1 MAEDNVQSFVIG
13 DVEVLRVVEWQ
24 GPFVP
29 ARQLV
34 PGCGP
39 EVWKEYE
46 EQLAPGHWEPGA
58 DMAVMALQ
66 TWVVRSAGRTVLV
79 DTGVG
84 RERERPGNPLFHRR
98 QGDLPG
104 RLLRAGVDP
113 GEVDVVVN
121 THIHADHVGWN
132 TYDADGEWVPTF
144 PGARYLLPAADDHH
158 FGPEGGY
165 GGGVRVDDRLIYED
179 SVAPVH
185 RAGQAEVWEGVYRID
200 EHLVL
205 EAAPGHTPGSSIL
218 HVESRGERAVF
229 VGDLLHS
236 PLQIPH
242 PECSS
247 CFCLDPRQ
255 AAATRLR
262 VLERAAEERAL
273 VVPAHFGGGG
283 AVEVRKEKGEFA
295 LHRWAA

>member
-1 MAEDNVQSFVIG
+1 MAEDNVQSFVLG
-13 DVEVLRVVEWQ
+13 DVEVLRIVEWQ
-24 GPFVP
+24 GPFAP
-29 ARQLV
+29 AGQLV
-34 PGCGP
+34 PDCAP

-46 EQLAPGHWEPGA
+46 EQLAPAHWQPGA
-58 DMAVMALQ
+58 DLAVAALQ

-84 RERERPGNPLFHRR
+84 RDRERPGNPQFHRR
-98 QGDLPG
+98 EGDLPG
-104 RLLRAGVDP
+104 RLRRAGVDP
-113 GEVDVVVN
+113 AEVDLVVN

-132 TYDADGEWVPTF
+132 TQAVDGAWVPTF
-144 PGARYLLPAADDHH
+144 PHARYLLPAADDHH

-165 GGGVRVDDRLIYED
+165 GGGVRVDDRLLYED

-185 RAGQAEVWEGVYRID
+185 RAGQAEVWDGEYRID

-205 EAAPGHTPGSSIL
+205 EAAPGHTPGSSVL

-229 VGDLLHS
+229 AGDLLHS
-236 PLQIPH
+236 PVQILH

-262 VLERAAEERAL
+262 VLERAADERSL

-283 AVEVRKEKGEFA
+283 AVEVRKEHGRFT